1 MRAISRLPRLPQEL
15 VAGIAVC
22 ALVAAAFV
30 AGCGSD
36 KKGKGAPAS
45 SADGLLTQLKAAGLS
60 PGPFAPVDV
69 PTLGSGKCQR
79 GDVSGVEV
87 TVCTYAD
94 AAQAKKAAAAGLGL
108 VGDNTGASLDQGTLL
123 MVVADRKNVDKDG
136 KKIDQITRALRG
148 Q

>member
-1 MRAISRLPRLPQEL
+1 MTKLPDGF
-15 VAGIAVC
+15 VAGVAAF
-22 ALVAAAFV
+22 ALVAATFV
-30 AGCGSD
+30 VGCSKD
-36 KKGKGAPAS
+36 KKSAGAPAS
-45 SADGLLTQLKAAGLS
+45 SVDGLLTQLKSAGLS
-60 PGPFAPVDV
+60 PGPFAPVEV

-87 TVCTYAD
+87 TVCTYAE

-123 MVVADRKNVDKDG
+123 LVVADRKNVDKDG

>member
-1 MRAISRLPRLPQEL
+1 MRSILSKDLASGV
-15 VAGIAVC
+15 VAL

-30 AGCGSD
+30 AGCSKD
-36 KKGKGAPAS
+36 KKAAGAPAS
-45 SADGLLTQLKAAGLS
+45 SADGLLTQLKAAGLE
-60 PGPFAPVDV
+60 PGPFAPVEV

-87 TVCTYAD
+87 TVCTYAE

-108 VGDNTGASLDQGTLL
+108 VGDNTGASLDQGPLL
-123 MVVADRKNVDKDG
+123 LVVADRKNVDKDG
-136 KKIDQITRALRG
+136 KKIDRITRALRG